1 MSSDRQSVLSNLA
14 KTKSKV
20 DEIRQ
25 EVGKRKSVF
34 GHVIAD
40 KESTF
45 RETMNSAGIRI
56 DGSYVGGKQAKDY
69 DELSSVNLSEKTP
82 LLGKKKGST
91 QDSVIYNQND

>member
-1 MSSDRQSVLSNLA
+1 MLR
-14 KTKSKV
+14 
-20 DEIRQ
+20 E

-45 RETMNSAGIRI
+45 RETMNSAGVRI
-56 DGSYVGGKQAKDY
+56 DGSYTGGNANKKQTKDY

-82 LLGKKKGST
+82 L
-91 QDSVIYNQND
+91 